1 MREAAVAMMISE
13 YSFPWL
19 REAEEHRVAEE
30 LEHRRI
36 AAERAAERAA
46 EVAGGADA
54 APRP

>member
-19 REAEEHRVAEE
+19 REAEEHRFAEE

-36 AAERAAERAA
+36 ATERAAERAA